1 MVVEMGVLHK
11 NTVETLGLNLICD
24 LCCDVFVS
32 WKLHHIFVVKFSE
45 LPFFLSVE
53 SWLRWW
59 TSSKNASRLWEA
71 SWLDIEA
78 LCSTHPG
85 SFTAPS
91 YMPCKVATLGVGLV

>member
-32 WKLHHIFVVKFSE
+32 WKLHHIFFVEFSD

-59 TSSKNASRLWEA
+59 TSSKNVSRLWEA

-78 LCSTHPG
+78 LCSDLL
-85 SFTAPS
+85 
-91 YMPCKVATLGVGLV
+91 TLVYSQHLLTCLARWLLWE